1 MKEVQTLA
9 GLALIVVIV
18 AVAVTPPLVS
28 DVKGCEEGGTGCSCC
43 QFLCKHN
50 RTGEK

>member
-1 MKEVQTLA
+1 MKEVLTLA

-18 AVAVTPPLVS
+18 AVAVALPWVS
-28 DVKGCEEGGTGCSCC
+28 DGKGCEEGSPDCNCC
-43 QFLCKHN
+43 PFPCKHT